1 MLLSLLQ
8 RTLESGQVF
17 SQRQLEQ
24 VQSNLSHAHD
34 PFAQLLPQNR
44 ELVDIVRALQSER
57 EGLLGE
63 LSDALQVSHVHSSS
77 AAFELNRVIP
87 PPTANAND

>member
-8 RTLESGQVF
+8 RTLESGQAF

-24 VQSNLSHAHD
+24 VQSNLFHAHD
-34 PFAQLLPQNR
+34 PFAQCLPQNR

-57 EGLLGE
+57 EALLGE
-63 LSDALQVSHVHSSS
+63 LSDALQVSRAHSSS
-77 AAFELNRVIP
+77 AAQHLIP
-87 PPTANAND
+87 PPSADAND